1 MSNVANRINLYG
13 LDEDYRIVRYASVL
27 RELLTSTRLMIEAIS
42 LRDTF
47 GGIESVY
54 AVEDCEDV
62 REACHDSLKNHSMED
77 RVIFKCLLDSD
88 GIKLI

>member
-47 GGIESVY
+47 GG
-54 AVEDCEDV
+54 
-62 REACHDSLKNHSMED
+62 LKVCTPWKTAKTCARPVMTH
-77 RVIFKCLLDSD
+77 
-88 GIKLI
+88 